1 MNRKTKSNLIST
13 LICTGLFIILLII
26 AALTQNA
33 EANNTETIYTVDRIE
48 NGIIVLISDNDDTIN
63 IDNAKIPN
71 AKEGDI
77 IIFNGQQYKINETI
91 TIKTR
96 NDIQI
101 RLDFLF
107 NWGTIREKN
116 IELHCHYFYGIFDI
130 MWDAIWNSYTRKSK
144 YDNVK

>member
-107 NWGTIREKN
+107 N
-116 IELHCHYFYGIFDI
+116 
-130 MWDAIWNSYTRKSK
+130 
-144 YDNVK
+144 